1 MHPPVAP
8 HSSIGTMPR
17 STAARYHGSLVTN
30 PRVAT
35 VLALTG
41 VALLLTAVPAVASAP
56 VSASTLASASAPS
69 SATDT
74 VTNCHA
80 SGPGSLPD
88 VVGSAAPGDTVV
100 FSVSCPPD
108 APLTVDQPLDLTQD
122 ITISGPGPK
131 AMVVSADAKS
141 AVFEVA
147 AGVTA
152 SISGMV
158 VEDGA
163 GNYDGGGIVNSG
175 TLTLSDSTVQGNSGG
190 VGGGLSNLGGATL
203 AVSDTT
209 FISNDASDVGGA
221 IFNDSGSTATITAS
235 TLSYNEAD
243 AGGAID
249 NEGTMTVSDSTLS
262 NDAASGDN
270 GGAILNYGTLWLWA
284 STVAD
289 NDANGVG
296 GGLANDGSAT
306 AAATIVAHS
315 YAGADCAGPV
325 TDAGY
330 NLDDD
335 GSCGFSA
342 AAHSQ
347 SDVDPGLGPL
357 ENNGGATD
365 TQAPATDSPALDRI
379 PTGTD
384 VDGTLLCPGTDQR
397 GVARPQATDCDVGA
411 VELVAQAQAVTSADS
426 TTATVRVPL
435 SFTVTTSGIPIPSLT
450 EKGRLPRT
458 LSFTDQGNGTAVLAG
473 TPKKAGTYHLVITAH
488 FGQTSVTQ
496 PFTLTVGR
504 G

>member
-1 MHPPVAP
+1 
-8 HSSIGTMPR
+8 
-17 STAARYHGSLVTN
+17 
-30 PRVAT
+30 VAT
-35 VLALTG
+35 ALALTG
-41 VALLLTAVPAVASAP
+41 VALLLTAVPA
-56 VSASTLASASAPS
+56 LASAAASAASPPQS
-69 SATDT
+69 LASATDT

-80 SGPGSLPD
+80 SGPGSLAA
-88 VVGSAAPGDTVV
+88 VVGSAGPGDTVV
-100 FSVSCPPD
+100 FSVSCAPD
-108 APLTVDQPLDLTQD
+108 TPLIVDQPIELTQD

-131 AMVVSADAKS
+131 AMAVSADAKS
-141 AVFEVA
+141 AVFAVA
-147 AGVTA
+147 PGVTA
-152 SISGMV
+152 SLSGLL
-158 VEDGA
+158 VEDGG
-163 GNYDGGGIVNSG
+163 GNYDGGGIENSG
-175 TLTLSDSTVQGNSGG
+175 ILTLSDSTVQGNSGG
-190 VGGGLSNLGGATL
+190 VGGGLSNLDGATL
-203 AVSDTT
+203 AVSDST

-221 IFNDSGSTATITAS
+221 LFNDSGSTATVTAS

-249 NEGTMTVSDSTLS
+249 NEGTMTISDSTLS

-270 GGAILNYGTLWLWA
+270 GGAILNYGTLSLWA

-296 GGLANDGSAT
+296 GGLDNDGSAT

-315 YAGADCAGPV
+315 YSGGDCAGPV
-325 TDAGY
+325 TDAGD

-342 AAHSQ
+342 AGSQ
-347 SDVDPGLGPL
+347 SDVDPELGPL

-365 TQAPATDSPALDRI
+365 TQAPAAGSPALDRI
-379 PTGTD
+379 PPGT
-384 VDGTLLCPGTDQR
+384 VADGTLLCPGTDQR

-426 TTATVRVPL
+426 ATATVRTLL
-435 SFTVTTSGIPIPSLT
+435 SFTVTTSGIPIASLT

-458 LSFTDQGNGTAVLAG
+458 LSFADQGNGTAVISG